1 MTGQPPTYA
10 SNVLGSQIYYRW
22 WMRIDPGFDWGD
34 GATWG
39 GPAVARTKSGRQNE
53 PGTDPASQWYTGT
66 VRASGFYLAEC
77 MASSGHSG
85 ACLNNNGT
93 TGSDQGP
100 MGVSYDMTA
109 HDDGQWHEYIVRIK
123 YNTSASCTT
132 PGTCDAEIEVYVDGT
147 SVGSYTGFRL
157 TNRDGQAYEHWG
169 SWMTNPYFQG
179 GSSYSAGGTIYLDDF
194 STDDTWN
201 STAGGSDTTAPTAP
215 TSLSCPSSVTT
226 SITCTWTAS
235 TDAVGVTGY
244 KVERRSL
251 PDGGAWTQAGL
262 PSGTSYADTVPET
275 TRYEYR
281 VSAADAAGNWS
292 ATSTTTTATSHINV
306 AFDYGVNLPLEFRNG
321 TWNSTQRGLALDA
334 VVAMCGSDCW
344 VRMDITHSSVCPTTT
359 GTPIYGTCDW
369 SAYNTYVSEVQARGL
384 KLLAMVGYSPAWNR
398 DGACSTSNALPID
411 GSAFGAFA
419 GQVASRYHPDA
430 IELWNEPN
438 AIGFSCPLVSASNF
452 AAKVQIPGYN
462 AIKAIDPTIPVIAG
476 GTTPATDV
484 GCSGSPVSCTS
495 SRTAMGWYVDFY
507 AAGAKQY
514 WDAIAHHPYTD
525 SANPPG
531 TTYTSG
537 LGTGWMQME
546 QYTGTS
552 LRTAMNNNGQSSLH
566 IWTTEW
572 GIPTSGTGGIGSV
585 SEATQASSWVTPG
598 FTILAGKSWTGP
610 SFWYVLSD
618 RCATTSDKECWF
630 GLIRADNSH
639 KPAFTAFQ
647 ALAGTDTTPPTA
659 PTGLG
664 VQ

>member
-1 MTGQPPTYA
+1 MRLRLRFHTLIQAARWLFLFVAALFFLPAGSAQAANYFTWGAEGISGANVPRCAGNTVDCWSSHLLNSATTITTAVKHSGSASMRIVPTMVSTDEPLGLDVPDMTGKPPTYA

-369 SAYNTYVSEVQARGL
+369 SAYNTLSLIHISE
-384 KLLAMVGYSPAWNR
+384 
-398 DGACSTSNALPID
+398 
-411 GSAFGAFA
+411 
-419 GQVASRYHPDA
+419 
-430 IELWNEPN
+430 
-438 AIGFSCPLVSASNF
+438 
-452 AAKVQIPGYN
+452 
-462 AIKAIDPTIPVIAG
+462 PT
-476 GTTPATDV
+476 
-484 GCSGSPVSCTS
+484 
-495 SRTAMGWYVDFY
+495 R
-507 AAGAKQY
+507 
-514 WDAIAHHPYTD
+514 PY
-525 SANPPG
+525 
-531 TTYTSG
+531 
-537 LGTGWMQME
+537 
-546 QYTGTS
+546 
-552 LRTAMNNNGQSSLH
+552 
-566 IWTTEW
+566 
-572 GIPTSGTGGIGSV
+572 
-585 SEATQASSWVTPG
+585 
-598 FTILAGKSWTGP
+598 
-610 SFWYVLSD
+610 
-618 RCATTSDKECWF
+618 
-630 GLIRADNSH
+630 
-639 KPAFTAFQ
+639 
-647 ALAGTDTTPPTA
+647 
-659 PTGLG
+659 
-664 VQ
+664 